1 MKIGIEVEGRLRG
14 VPTLFC
20 GAHEI
25 HEARRLILQNRLN
38 VSHVYI
44 SDNGNTLDY
53 LTVSSLFAG
62 LLVTLDVT
70 CVGGPR
76 PANISI
82 MLRIDGGDA
91 YDSVNRLTAEDQI
104 KFERDR
110 HVIVLPMT
118 AAITTQPHEFEGDA
132 DL

>member
-1 MKIGIEVEGRLRG
+1 MKIGVECEGRLRG

-25 HEARRLILQNRLN
+25 REARQLIRQHVY

-70 CVGGPR
+70 RVGDPR
-76 PANISI
+76 PVNISI

-91 YDSVNRLTAEDQI
+91 YDSMSRLTKEDQV

-118 AAITTQPHEFEGDA
+118 AAITTMPQEFEGDVEI
-132 DL
+132 